1 MLEDDRRRKRRLM
14 GVAVG
19 VVITA
24 CVAIVGVTAVTGTAA
39 TNEAAVGRGA
49 AAAIQAACP
58 AAPEQTNV
66 TAMTDWLPWADAGE
80 YYAALYGGDFKAA
93 GLNVKIVPPATSGAQ
108 EQLAV
113 VGKANFVIGFLPDV
127 LEAAQKGLPLYSI
140 GVTMHQLGSGL
151 FSLKS
156 EHITKASD
164 LKGKTIGLPNKPDA
178 QAYFNAMLKAGG
190 LTRSDVKV
198 VDPGYNAV
206 ADVISHKIDAGWG
219 LTFAEGV
226 QADDLLASQ
235 HQPPVNW
242 LLVKNFGTPN
252 FYYQLVLTGKSWV
265 QSHPHTACRF
275 LAALELGAKKWMANP
290 GPVVS
295 QFIKLNN
302 QFTPQA
308 HHQITALVKGQWNG
322 SPSWFYQQ
330 PQIWASAQ
338 KWAIANGLIKTA
350 KPLNTYFTNAY
361 LPYHGKR
368 NVG

>member
-1 MLEDDRRRKRRLM
+1 MVKYRRHPRRLI
-14 GVAVG
+14 G
-19 VVITA
+19 ITA
-24 CVAIVGVTAVTGTAA
+24 GLVIAA
-39 TNEAAVGRGA
+39 TALVAGLTASRGA
-49 AAAIQAACP
+49 AATTQTSEQRAAAAINAACP

-80 YYAALYGGDFKAA
+80 YYAALYGGYFKAA
-93 GLNVKIVPPATSGAQ
+93 GLNVQIVPPASSGAQ
-108 EQLAV
+108 EQLAI

-127 LEAAQKGLPLYSI
+127 LQAAQKGLPLYAV
-140 GVTMHQLGSGL
+140 GVTMHDLGSGL

-164 LKGKTIGLPNKPDA
+164 LKGKTVGLPNKADA

-206 ADVISHKIDAGWG
+206 ADVISHKIDLGWG

-226 QADDLLASQ
+226 QANDLLASQ

-242 LLVKNFGTPN
+242 LLVKKFGTPN
-252 FYYQLVLTGKSWV
+252 FYYQLILTGRNWV
-265 QSHPHTACRF
+265 QSHPNTACRF
-275 LAALELGAKKWMANP
+275 LAALELGAKNWMANP
-290 GPVVS
+290 APVVAK
-295 QFIKLNN
+295 FIKLNN

-308 HHQITALVKGQWNG
+308 HRQITNLVKGQWKG
-322 SPSWFYQQ
+322 SPSLFYEQ
-330 PQIWASAQ
+330 PKIWAQAQ
-338 KWAIANGLIKTA
+338 NWAIANGLISKA
-350 KPLNTYFTNAY
+350 KPLSTYFTNQY
-361 LPYHGKR
+361 LPYHGKK